1 MARTRSPNR
10 DKAYQLWIESG
21 KKKKLKDIAEDLQVS
36 ESQVRKWKN
45 QDHWEGEKE
54 KVTLPNSNGNVTI
67 QKKHQKEDID
77 ETVENDELTARQQL
91 FCLLYAKN
99 CNATKSYMKAYEC
112 SYESALAAGPRLL
125 GNVRIKEEIKRLK
138 KERFEN
144 QLFDEHDIFQ
154 WYLDVATASIT
165 DFVKFGRKE
174 VQAMGAFGPITDK
187 KTGKPI
193 MKEVNYVDF
202 RESDQVDG
210 RVIKKVKMGKDG
222 ASLELYDAMQA
233 MQWLSEHM
241 SLGTGGQQS
250 LAQTIVSAWEGR
262 MTTQGK
268 DGGDDAGR

>member
-21 KKKKLKDIAEDLQVS
+21 KKKKLKDIAAELQVS

-67 QKKHQKEDID
+67 RKKHLKEDVE
-77 ETVENDELTARQQL
+77 ETVENDELTDRQQL

-154 WYLDVATASIT
+154 WYLDVATACIT

-174 VQAMGAFGPITDK
+174 VQAIGAFGLITDK
-187 KTGKPI
+187 KTGKPV

-250 LAQTIVSAWEGR
+250 LAQTIVSAWESR
-262 MTTQGK
+262 KATQGK

>member
-10 DKAYQLWIESG
+10 DKAYQLWIESE
-21 KKKKLKDIAEDLQVS
+21 KKKKLKDIASELQVS

-45 QDHWEGEKE
+45 QDQWEDQKE
-54 KVTLPNSNGNVTI
+54 KVTLPNSKGNVTI
-67 QKKHQKEDID
+67 QKKHPREDID

-154 WYLDVATASIT
+154 WYLDVATACIT
-165 DFVKFGRKE
+165 DFVTFGQKE
-174 VQAMGAFGPITDK
+174 IQAMGAFGPIMDK
-187 KTGKPI
+187 KTGEPV
-193 MKEVNYVDF
+193 MKVVNYVDF
-202 RESDQVDG
+202 RESNQVDG

-262 MTTQGK
+262 KATQGK

>member
-21 KKKKLKDIAEDLQVS
+21 KKKKLKDISAELQVS

-67 QKKHQKEDID
+67 QKKHPKEDIE

-112 SYESALAAGPRLL
+112 SYESALAAGSRLL

-154 WYLDVATASIT
+154 WYLDVATACIT

-187 KTGKPI
+187 KTGKPV
-193 MKEVNYVDF
+193 MKMVNYVDF

-210 RVIKKVKMGKDG
+210 RMIKKVKMGKDG

-262 MTTQGK
+262 MTTQEK
-268 DGGDDAGR
+268 DGVDDAGR